1 MHIHVHMSVLCAE
14 LNGGTVET
22 IDGSSDH
29 MRISDTLLLLTYTE
43 VSDSGLYICNA
54 TNNVGF
60 DMGLAYLSVLG
71 KNTKI

>member
-1 MHIHVHMSVLCAE
+1 M
-14 LNGGTVET
+14 ET

-43 VSDSGLYICNA
+43 VADCGLYICNA

-60 DMGLAYLSVLG
+60 DVGSAYLSVLG